1 MKTKIEDLTIF
12 ALVQV
17 ILKNLQISSY
27 RDGKKIIYPSDGI
40 FLLKDIYLEKNMSE
54 GDFFALVESSFSL
67 FSLIQK
73 FLISISIE
81 ESLLTDSHNY
91 KAKCFGTKRSWESNQ
106 LIKACFMAVVGW
118 YVDEKYI
125 EVNDFLFDDADL
137 DCTIFIES
145 LNLPIMLVLK
155 LKSRNIKTLKDLRLT
170 EDKIL
175 LDQLRL
181 HGIEF

>member
-1 MKTKIEDLTIF
+1 M
-12 ALVQV
+12 
-17 ILKNLQISSY
+17 ILKNLQISGF
-27 RDGKKIIYPSDGI
+27 RDGQKIIYPSDGV
-40 FLLKDIYLEKNMSE
+40 FLSRDICLERNMSE
-54 GDFFALVESSFSL
+54 DDCLAVVESSFSL
-67 FSLIQK
+67 FPLIQR

-81 ESLLTDSHNY
+81 ESLLTDSYSY
-91 KAKCFGTKRSWESNQ
+91 KAKCFGTNRSWESRQ

-125 EVNDFLFDDADL
+125 EINDFLLDANV

-145 LNLPIMLVLK
+145 LNLPILLVLK
-155 LKSRNIKTLKDLRLT
+155 LKSRNIKTLKDLRLV
-170 EDKIL
+170 EDKSL

>member
-1 MKTKIEDLTIF
+1 MKRKIEDLTIF

-27 RDGKKIIYPSDGI
+27 RDGEKIIYPSDGV
-40 FLLKDIYLEKNMSE
+40 FLLKDVYLERNMSE
-54 GDFFALVESSFSL
+54 EDCLALVENSFSL
-67 FSLIQK
+67 FPLIQK

-81 ESLLTDSHNY
+81 ESLLTDNYNY
-91 KAKCFGTKRSWESNQ
+91 KAKCFGTKRLWESNQ

-125 EVNDFLFDDADL
+125 EIDDFLFDADV

-145 LNLPIMLVLK
+145 LNLPILLVLK
-155 LKSRNIKTLKDLRLT
+155 LKSRNIKTLKDLRLI
-170 EDKIL
+170 EDKSL